1 MPDQYEPFTPQFVD
15 EQIEQF
21 MLQPERQRQAST
33 PETELVKDMHDL
45 YREYAGTRDRV
56 RRRLQ
61 EHMASRSRA
70 EQADMGTV
78 RSLPLERQPPKR
90 NKNMYSTETSPLK
103 KRTFKPRLALVAATI
118 FAALLIVALVVPFT
132 RFHSTQPNNPA
143 GTNKQTP
150 PPAVS
155 QKVTGTQTPPPAG
168 NQSGGVY
175 ITDSSG
181 ILKLDPNTGKTLQ
194 TYPWPNKGIYH
205 TGGTIEPYTLQMSGK
220 LLFVGFKLM
229 NSDGHLIYG
238 GVQAFDTSTG
248 EMLWDF
254 EGTTNHDS
262 ALTIANGTVYISVDH
277 PDILNRSLVFALRAT
292 DGKQL
297 ADYDLPLPIEQLT
310 VAGGFLYPMGYEN
323 FYGVNLAT
331 RATWHITGSQGA
343 NQGFS
348 DLHVVNGVLYVS
360 LYNNSTG
367 SFILAL
373 NPATGHELWR
383 TQAIPGKIFNFTI
396 VQHVAY
402 FGTDQPL
409 PNVSGDYVGRFD
421 AYDLSQHK
429 LLWETSAPSVAR
441 TYAVA
446 NGTIYAV
453 TRFSYP
459 GGIVDPKLIA
469 FSANSGKI
477 LWSVTAGSQNYS
489 YTPVVTNGHIYIAN
503 GASAAQY
510 PGKQMEM
517 VDQANGK
524 TLWEK
529 SFPSQ
534 IGGYVVVY

>member
-21 MLQPERQRQAST
+21 TPQPEQQRQAIT
-33 PETELVKDMHDL
+33 PETELVMDIHDL

-61 EHMASRSRA
+61 EQMASRSRA
-70 EQADMGTV
+70 TQAEMGTV

-103 KRTFKPRLALVAATI
+103 KRTFKPRLALVAATL
-118 FAALLIVALVVPFT
+118 FAALLVVSLTVVAPFM
-132 RFHSTQPNNPA
+132 RSLSTQPNNPA
-143 GTNKQTP
+143 AANKQTP
-150 PPAVS
+150 TTVIS
-155 QKVTGTQTPPPAG
+155 QPKAI
-168 NQSGGVY
+168 Y
-175 ITDSSG
+175 ISDSSG
-181 ILKLDPNTGKTLQ
+181 ILKLDPNTGTTLK

-205 TGGTIEPYTLQMSGK
+205 TGGTIEPFTLQMSGK

-229 NSDGHLIYG
+229 NSSGHLIYG
-238 GVQAFDTSTG
+238 GVQAFDTSKSK
-248 EMLWDF
+248 MLWDF
-254 EGTTNHDS
+254 EGQTVQNA
-262 ALTIANGTVYISVDH
+262 ALTLTNGTIYISVDH
-277 PDILNRSLVFALRAT
+277 PDLVGRSLVFALRAT

-297 ADYDLPLPIEQLT
+297 ADYDLPLSIEQLT

-360 LYNNSTG
+360 LYKNSTG

-373 NPATGHELWR
+373 NPATGKELWR
-383 TQAIPGKIFNFTI
+383 TRAIPGKIFNFTI
-396 VQHVAY
+396 VQNVVY
-402 FGTDQPL
+402 FGTDQAP
-409 PNVSGDYVGRFD
+409 PNVSGDNIGRFD
-421 AYDLSQHK
+421 AYDLGQRK
-429 LLWETSAPSVAR
+429 LLWETAAPSVAR

-446 NGTIYAV
+446 NGTVYAV
-453 TRFSYP
+453 TQFPYA
-459 GGIVDPKLIA
+459 GGAVDPKLIA
-469 FSANSGKI
+469 FTANHGKI
-477 LWSVTAGSQNYS
+477 LWNIAAGSQDSS
-489 YTPVVTNGHIYIAN
+489 YTPVVTNGHIYIA
-503 GASAAQY
+503 ASTAPQY
-510 PGKQMEM
+510 PGRQLEM
-517 VDQANGK
+517 VNQANGK

-529 SFPSQ
+529 TFSSQ